1 MTEITPQGRKED
13 AKVFPN
19 LARELKNKGITYR
32 AVAGLIGC
40 TEKSVQNKMS
50 GVTDFTLSEVLLI
63 NENMFPE
70 YELKYLFKK
79 GA

>member
-1 MTEITPQGRKED
+1 M
-13 AKVFPN
+13 FPN
-19 LARELKNKGITYR
+19 LAKELKNKGITYR

-50 GVTDFTLSEVLLI
+50 GVTDFTLAEVLLI

-70 YELKYLFKK
+70 YELKYLFKRV
-79 GA
+79 A

>member
-1 MTEITPQGRKED
+1 M
-13 AKVFPN
+13 FPN

-79 GA
+79 TA